1 MVLIKLLK
9 AMLDSKG
16 FEYIERDGT
25 VQMIMSAG
33 GHKWN
38 VAFAA
43 DKEGFLRYY
52 ARYPMSVSA
61 EQEPRVLN
69 ELNRLNCSIRAGSY
83 LIVDGYP
90 VFRYGVYI
98 FDEFTAAESVADLLT
113 VASAQTAA
121 AWEDIQKA
129 VSPVGVS
136 GK

>member
-25 VQMIMSAG
+25 VQMMMSAG

-38 VAFAA
+38 VAFTA

-52 ARYPMSVSA
+52 GRYPMAVSA
-61 EQEPRVLN
+61 DREQAVLR
-69 ELNRLNCSIRAGSY
+69 ELNRLNCSIRAGSFMMA
-83 LIVDGYP
+83 DGYP
-90 VFRYGVYI
+90 IFRYGVYI

-121 AWEDIQKA
+121 SWEDIQRA
-129 VSPVGVS
+129 ILTDRVG
-136 GK
+136 K